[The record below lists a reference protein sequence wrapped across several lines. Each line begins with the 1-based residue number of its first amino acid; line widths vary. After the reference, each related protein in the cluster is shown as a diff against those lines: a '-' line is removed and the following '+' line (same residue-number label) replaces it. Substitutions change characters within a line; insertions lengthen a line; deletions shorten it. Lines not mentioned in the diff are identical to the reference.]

1 MKESGAF
8 YDQETK
14 AAIGMF
20 KGFLTTD
27 KFKSI
32 ADELHEI
39 RKKNNLS
46 KQLNNIEDMKVLT
59 QEVQTWL
66 NDVWFPKAK
75 INGLKHFAFVVP
87 KDIFGKVSMES
98 ANADSSTTQGIEIE
112 YFDDENK
119 AKAWLKSK

>member
-32 ADELHEI
+32 AEELHEI

-75 INGLKHFAFVVP
+75 TTGLKHFAFVVP

-98 ANADSSTTQGIEIE
+98 ANSDSSATQGIEIE